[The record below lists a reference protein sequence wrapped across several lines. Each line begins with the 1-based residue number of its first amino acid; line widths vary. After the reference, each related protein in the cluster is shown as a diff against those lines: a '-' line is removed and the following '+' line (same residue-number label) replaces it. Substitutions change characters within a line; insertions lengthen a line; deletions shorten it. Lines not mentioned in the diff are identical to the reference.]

1 MTPGR
6 IDAHP
11 ALGAS
16 SFAVLCGV
24 WLFLSP
30 WIYGASGNASDWNSW
45 IVGAL
50 VVVLAAL
57 RRTHPAATRLSWIN
71 SALAIWTF
79 ASPWIY
85 GYASGTGRFVNSLCI
100 GVILF
105 CTAIIGANSEWT
117 SHHTA

>member
-1 MTPGR
+1 MTS
-6 IDAHP
+6 ATTETHP

-16 SFAVLCGV
+16 SLTALFGV

-30 WIYGASGNASDWNSW
+30 WLFGVAGSSGAWNSW
-45 IVGAL
+45 VVGAL
-50 VVVLAAL
+50 VVAFGAM

-71 SALAIWTF
+71 SALGVWIF

-85 GYASGTGRFVNSLCI
+85 GYVRGDGWFVNSLCL
-100 GVILF
+100 GILLF
-105 CTAIIGANSEWT
+105 STAIIGANSEWT

>member
-1 MTPGR
+1 MTSASM
-6 IDAHP
+6 DSHP

-16 SFAVLCGV
+16 SLSALFGI

-30 WIYGASGNASDWNSW
+30 WFYGVFGSASTWNSW

-50 VVVLAAL
+50 VVVLAVM
-57 RRTHPAATRLSWIN
+57 RRTHPAHTNLSWIN
-71 SALAIWTF
+71 SALALWVF

-85 GYASGTGRFVNSLCI
+85 GYVRGDGYFVNSLCI
-100 GVILF
+100 GVFLF
-105 CTAIIGANSEWT
+105 CTSIIGANSDWT

>member
-1 MTPGR
+1 MTPAR
-6 IDAHP
+6 IGAHP

-30 WIYGASGNASDWNSW
+30 WIYGASGTAIAWNSW

-50 VVVLAAL
+50 VVILAVL
-57 RRTHPAATRLSWIN
+57 RRTHPAATRLSWVN
-71 SALAIWTF
+71 SALALWTF
-79 ASPWIY
+79 ASPWVY
-85 GYASGTGRFVNSLCI
+85 GHVRADGLFVNLLCI

-105 CTAIIGANSEWT
+105 STAIIGANSEWT